1 MAKGAGFDA
10 GGDNMIKKLKKPYE
24 EMTKEELREAT
35 KAFDESFVALD
46 QAKPLT
52 HAQREMHRRARSGRP
67 RVGNGA
73 EKIRIS
79 IERGLLKRA
88 DAFAQKAN
96 LRRSQ
101 LVAEALELRLQAGLR
116 PKARAF

>member
-1 MAKGAGFDA
+1 MTRKP
-10 GGDNMIKKLKKPYE
+10 KKPYD
-24 EMTKEELREAT
+24 EMTKDELRKAT
-35 KAFDESFVALD
+35 EVFDEPFVAFD

-52 HAQREMHRRARSGRP
+52 FAQREMHRRARRGRP

-101 LVAEALELRLQAGLR
+101 LIAEGLELRLRAGTR
-116 PKARAF
+116 TKARAFL